1 MRQRKTE
8 IRRLVTAALAAALL
22 AILAPWVIPIGAVGI
37 TLATLVL
44 FTVSLTLPPAVAI
57 MACAVYLLLGAI
69 GLPVFAGF
77 VGGFAAFLSPT
88 GGFLI
93 GYLPLTVTVSLAG
106 RLSEKRAVHLAA
118 SVFALI
124 LLYTIGGVFYMA
136 VTDATAL
143 QAVTVSV
150 IPFILPD
157 LVKLA
162 AAIAIADVIRKRI
175 PRL

>member
-1 MRQRKTE
+1 MRQRKAK

-22 AILAPWVIPIGAVGI
+22 AILAPWMIPIGTVGI

-57 MACAVYLLLGAI
+57 TACAVYLLLGAV

-77 VGGFAAFLSPT
+77 VGGFSVFLSPT

-93 GYLPLTVTVSLAG
+93 GYLPLTLTVSLA
-106 RLSEKRAVHLAA
+106 RRVSEKRVVHLAA
-118 SVFALI
+118 SVFGLI
-124 LLYTIGGVFYMA
+124 LLYAIGSVFYMA

-150 IPFILPD
+150 LPFILPD
-157 LVKLA
+157 LLKLA
-162 AAIAIADVIRKRI
+162 AAFAIADVIRKRI
-175 PRL
+175 AHL